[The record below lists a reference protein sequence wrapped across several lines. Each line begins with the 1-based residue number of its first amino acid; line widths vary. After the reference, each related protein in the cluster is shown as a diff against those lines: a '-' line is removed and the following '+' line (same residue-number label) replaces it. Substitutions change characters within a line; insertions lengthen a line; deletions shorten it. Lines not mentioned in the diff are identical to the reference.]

1 MSTLGA
7 INIPFSPN
15 IIDFGPFLL
24 SWHGFFTFVAVAT
37 AVILT
42 VRWGR
47 KEGLDGD
54 AILSISVWCIIGGIV
69 GARVLH
75 VIDFWSLYSAD
86 PVRIFTV
93 WQGGIAI
100 FGAIL
105 GGFVFGAAYILIRN
119 SGWFLAFW
127 GKFLRFAGEPEKA
140 PLPSV
145 GRLADVAAPA
155 LLIAMAIGR
164 IGDII
169 NGEHWAKFTDLPWG
183 VVYSHID
190 SPGAYRAASHPAVA
204 YELIMDL
211 VILAVIWPLRNRLR
225 PDGMVFV
232 LYGALYSIGRFF
244 ISFLRVE
251 QNTYFG
257 GALNE
262 AQIVSLIVIL
272 IAVPLLVY
280 RAQFVR
286 APSRA
291 AARRRTSEP
300 AGPAE

>member
-1 MSTLGA
+1 MNILGA
-7 INIPFSPN
+7 INIPFNPN

-24 SWHGFFTFVAVAT
+24 SWHGFFTFVAVAA

-54 AILSISVWCIIGGIV
+54 AILSVAVWCIIGGII

-75 VIDFWSLYSAD
+75 VIDFWELYSAD
-86 PVRIFTV
+86 PARIFMV
-93 WQGGIAI
+93 WGGGIAI
-100 FGAIL
+100 FGAII
-105 GGFVFGAAYILIRN
+105 GGFIAGAAYILIRN
-119 SGWFLAFW
+119 SQWFLNLW
-127 GKFLRFAGEPEKA
+127 GRFFPFMGEPEKA

-155 LLIAMAIGR
+155 LLLAMAIGR
-164 IGDII
+164 LGDII

-204 YELIMDL
+204 YELLMDL
-211 VILAVIWPLRNRLR
+211 AIFAIIWPLRNRLR
-225 PDGMVFV
+225 PNGMVFV

-272 IAVPLLVY
+272 ITVPLLVY
-280 RAQFVR
+280 KAQFIR
-286 APSRA
+286 PGRGRA
-291 AARRRTSEP
+291 AARRAAVADE
-300 AGPAE
+300 E